1 MSEITREMISHLT
14 SLGNVV
20 PEGYRYEEKMIT
32 PGEDLNLPQVYLK
45 WYDIRHPEREI
56 TPRHS
61 AESRAF
67 LVAEIK
73 AGRLQFQDE
82 LGFAI
87 LHHCGSVLLL
97 LLTTW
102 RNTNELWEA
111 VYMKEVSGSG
121 GYTPVTDAGRQR
133 GTYCVWELGAVW
145 HERQAWVRYLRSTR
159 DEEAKYA
166 YLTDRFSGCC

>member
-1 MSEITREMISHLT
+1 MAEIKRETIPHLA

-20 PEGYRYEEKMIT
+20 PDGYTYEEKIII
-32 PGEDLNLPQVYLK
+32 PGEDLNLPHVYLK
-45 WYDIRHPEREI
+45 WYDIRHAEVEI
-56 TPRHS
+56 TS
-61 AESRAF
+61 DQEASSRAF
-67 LVAEIK
+67 IIAEIE

-111 VYMKEVSGSG
+111 VYVKEVSGTG
-121 GYTPVTDAGRQR
+121 EYTPIADQGRQR

-145 HERQAWVRYLRSTR
+145 HERQAWVRYLQSPR
-159 DEEAKYA
+159 DEEARYA
-166 YLTDRFSGCC
+166 YITDRFSGFC

>member
-1 MSEITREMISHLT
+1 MSDVNRATIPHLA
-14 SLGNVV
+14 SLGNIV
-20 PEGYRYEEKMIT
+20 PDGYEYEEKIIL

-56 TPRHS
+56 TPAQVAS
-61 AESRAF
+61 SRAF
-67 LVAEIK
+67 LVSEIE

-111 VYMKEVSGSG
+111 LYVKEVPETG
-121 GYTPVTDAGRQR
+121 GYAPVADGGCQR

-145 HERQAWVRYLRSTR
+145 HERQAWVRYLRSSR

>member
-1 MSEITREMISHLT
+1 MSEVHRETIPHLV

-20 PEGYRYEEKMIT
+20 PDGYRYEEKIII

-45 WYDIRHPEREI
+45 WYDIRHAERVI
-56 TPRHS
+56 TS
-61 AESRAF
+61 AQATESRAF
-67 LVAEIK
+67 LRAEIE

-111 VYMKEVSGSG
+111 LYVKEVAGVG
-121 GYTPVTDAGRQR
+121 GYTPVANEGRQR
-133 GTYCVWELGAVW
+133 GTYCVWELGVVW
-145 HERQAWVRYLRSTR
+145 HERQAWVRYLRSAR
-159 DEEAKYA
+159 DEEAKYV
-166 YLTDRFSGCC
+166 YLTDCFSGYC